1 VITVLFWGFGVS
13 FSLVLSRRGMLRRNM
28 YATGPRAKPGFRV
41 TSVLVSN
48 TSRLPRDV
56 CVGE

>member
-1 VITVLFWGFGVS
+1 VITVLSWGFGIS
-13 FSLVLSRRGMLRRNM
+13 FFVLFRKGMLRRNM

>member
-1 VITVLFWGFGVS
+1 
-13 FSLVLSRRGMLRRNM
+13 MLRRNI
-28 YATGPRAKPGFRV
+28 YATGPHAKPGFRV

-48 TSRLPRDV
+48 TSRLLRDV

>member
-1 VITVLFWGFGVS
+1 VITVLSWGFGVS
-13 FSLVLSRRGMLRRNM
+13 FLSISRRGMLRRNM

-48 TSRLPRDV
+48 TSRLLRDV